1 MKTGKKD
8 ESILKAVALRYNTA
22 EDGAPK
28 VVAKGMRRI
37 AEQIIAIAR
46 ENNIPVRDE
55 PDLVELLM
63 KVEID
68 EEIPEDLYLVV
79 AEILAFI
86 YRANRKWDAHSGLR
100 PEAG

>member
-1 MKTGKKD
+1 MTRGKQIK
-8 ESILKAVALRYNTA
+8 SILKAAALRYNSA
-22 EDGAPK
+22 EDSAPK
-28 VVAKGMRRI
+28 VVAKGTRKI

-46 ENNIPVRDE
+46 ENNIPVRDD

-68 EEIPEDLYLVV
+68 EDIPEELYRVV

-86 YRANRKWDAHSGLR
+86 YRANRKWDALSGTG
-100 PEAG
+100 PEQG